1 MFFKKILPQLNK
13 NLESKNIIEPNE
25 FQKLVIPKIKA
36 GTNINILAD
45 KGAGKTTVVLINV
58 INKLK
63 YAQGDN
69 PRVIFFVKNKAE
81 ALELEKRFSELAKG
95 TDLRVYPI
103 FEEQQIDKQK
113 DAIYLGVDVV
123 IGTPKR
129 LAKLYYLNGL
139 NLRELKMFIIAN
151 ADGLESSALH
161 SDIIRISESINKCQ
175 YLIYSQKHNNRID
188 RIKASIIKNGFRIED
203 VKG

>member
-25 FQKLVIPKIKA
+25 FQKLVIQKIKS
-36 GTNINILAD
+36 GHNVNILAD
-45 KGAGKTTVVLINV
+45 KGVGKTTMVLINV
-58 INKLK
+58 INKLR

-69 PRVIFFVKNKAE
+69 PRAIFFVKDKDE
-81 ALELEKRFSELAKG
+81 ALELEERFNVLAKG

-103 FEEQQIDKQK
+103 FEEQQIEKQK

-139 NLRELKMFIIAN
+139 NLREIKMLIIAN

-175 YLIYSQKHNNRID
+175 YIIYSQKHNNRID
-188 RIKASIIKNGFRIED
+188 RIKSSIINNGFRIED
-203 VKG
+203 VKE

>member
-13 NLESKNIIEPNE
+13 NLESKGITEPNE

-36 GTNINILAD
+36 GENLNILAD
-45 KGAGKTTVVLINV
+45 KGAGKTTMVLINI
-58 INKLK
+58 INKLR

-69 PRVIFFVKNKAE
+69 PRAIIFVKDKTE
-81 ALELEKRFSELAKG
+81 ALELEQQFNELAKR

-103 FEEQQIDKQK
+103 FEEQQIEKQK
-113 DAIYLGVDVV
+113 DAIYLGTDVV

-139 NLRELKMFIIAN
+139 NLRELKMFIVAN

-175 YLIYSQKHNNRID
+175 YLIYAQKHNNRID
-188 RIKASIIKNGFRIED
+188 RIKASINNNGFKIKD

>member
-1 MFFKKILPQLNK
+1 MFFKKILPQLDK
-13 NLESKNIIEPNE
+13 NLESKNITEPNE
-25 FQKLVIPKIKA
+25 FQKKVTPKIKA
-36 GTNINILAD
+36 GHNLNILAD
-45 KGAGKTTVVLINV
+45 KGAGKTTVILINI
-58 INKLK
+58 INKLR

-69 PRVIFFVKNKAE
+69 PRAIIFVKDKTE
-81 ALELEKRFSELAKG
+81 ALELEEQFNELAKR

-103 FEEQQIDKQK
+103 FEEQQIEKQK
-113 DAIYLGVDVV
+113 DAIYLGIDVV

-139 NLRELKMFIIAN
+139 NLRELQMFVIAN
-151 ADGLESSALH
+151 ADSLEASAQH

-175 YLIYSQKHNNRID
+175 YLIYSNKHNNRID
-188 RIKASIIKNGFRIED
+188 RIKASINKNGFRIED